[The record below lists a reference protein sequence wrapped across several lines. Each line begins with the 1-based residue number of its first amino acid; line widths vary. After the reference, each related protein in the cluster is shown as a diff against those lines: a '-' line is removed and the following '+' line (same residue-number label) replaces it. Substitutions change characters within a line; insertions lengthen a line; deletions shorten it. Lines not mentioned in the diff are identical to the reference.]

1 MNKGTFAHELAFSL
15 SQRGTLL
22 KLLSMNHYDMEEH
35 SRMERL
41 VEFKVAYGQALDEVR
56 LCLMH
61 FFPDMT
67 EGDIHDFIYSFFP
80 FMFGIYPYTSVTDKQ
95 REAMELAGVKY
106 SFPTAYEITIA
117 EVKRLLGI

>member
-1 MNKGTFAHELAFSL
+1 
-15 SQRGTLL
+15 
-22 KLLSMNHYDMEEH
+22 
-35 SRMERL
+35 MERL
-41 VEFKVAYGQALDEVR
+41 VEFKVAYGQALEEVR

-95 REAMELAGVKY
+95 REDNTYLDCIDKQA
-106 SFPTAYEITIA
+106 I
-117 EVKRLLGI
+117 KRQVLQETREKTD